1 MLDALR
7 EGRSFAE
14 ICEGLTEWIDARN
27 VALHAAGLL
36 KQWLEDGMINEIRG
50 TIR

>member
-7 EGRSFAE
+7 DGKSFAD
-14 ICEGLTEWIDARN
+14 ICEGLTEWIDTQN
-27 VALHAAGLL
+27 VALHAAGLFR
-36 KQWLEDGMINEIRG
+36 QWLEDGMINKIRG